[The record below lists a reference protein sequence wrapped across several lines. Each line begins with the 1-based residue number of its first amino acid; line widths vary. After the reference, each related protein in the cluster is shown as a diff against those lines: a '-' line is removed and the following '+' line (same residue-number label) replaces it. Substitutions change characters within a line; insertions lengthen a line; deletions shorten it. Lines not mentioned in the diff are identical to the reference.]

1 MTKWKMTMREPS
13 LDDLLEDEIM
23 RPVMS
28 SAGIDAAELRAR
40 MLKAAE
46 RLRCRHAIGHRPSR
60 VRPGEECC
68 CEGAA

>member
-1 MTKWKMTMREPS
+1 MTKWKMMSEPS

-23 RPVMS
+23 RPVMN
-28 SAGIDAAELRAR
+28 SAGLDAAELRAR

-46 RLRCRHAIGHRPSR
+46 RLRCRHSTGHRPAR
-60 VRPGEECC
+60 IRPGSSRC